1 MTIPEIKYKSTA
13 TYNSIS
19 WQSYSVHV
27 HDADILIR
35 TGDLQQ
41 TAKHKWVK

>member
-1 MTIPEIKYKSTA
+1 MTIPEIKFKSTT

-19 WQSYSVHV
+19 WWCYSV
-27 HDADILIR
+27 HDADILII

-41 TAKHKWVK
+41 IAKHKWVK